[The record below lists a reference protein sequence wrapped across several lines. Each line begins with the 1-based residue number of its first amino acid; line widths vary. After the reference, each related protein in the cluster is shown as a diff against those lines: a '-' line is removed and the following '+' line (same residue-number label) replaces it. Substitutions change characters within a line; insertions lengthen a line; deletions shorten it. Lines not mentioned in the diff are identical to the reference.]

1 MINIGGNIGEVYVDS
16 TKIAEAY
23 VGSQLVYAS
32 EILTADSYIQEGL
45 IFQLDGIEK
54 GADDGSWVDLIGGK
68 VFTGSATNLSKGFAV
83 DTNKYLSNG
92 THLPANENY
101 TVEAIFMQTSGYA
114 NGRVIFCSS
123 VGSTANYI
131 CLVRNGKNLLFLERK
146 NTYTV
151 TSANNV
157 PIYISAN
164 LTRALYNGNVLSPNS
179 STDYRSGN
187 STTCVGRPQAAAR
200 YQFLGNIYAIRVYDR
215 RLTEEEQRFNYN
227 IDKKR
232 YKL

>member
-1 MINIGGNIGEVYVDS
+1 MSIFRRRLMMGQRK
-16 TKIAEAY
+16 T
-23 VGSQLVYAS
+23 
-32 EILTADSYIQEGL
+32 EILPANSYVQDGL

-68 VFTGSATNLSKGFAV
+68 VFTGNATSLAKGFAV

-92 THLPANENY
+92 TLLPANENY
-101 TVEAIFMQTSGYA
+101 TVEAIFMQTSGA
-114 NGRVIFCSS
+114 TLGRVIFCSS
-123 VGSTANYI
+123 FVNTANYI
-131 CLVRNGKNLLFLERK
+131 CLTRNGTKLLFLERG

-179 STDYRSGN
+179 STDYWTGN
-187 STTCVGRPQAAAR
+187 STTCVGRPQAAGK
-200 YQFLGNIYAIRVYDR
+200 YQFLGNIYTIRVYDH

-232 YKL
+232 FRL

>member
-1 MINIGGNIGEVYVDS
+1 MSIFRRRLMMGQGE
-16 TKIAEAY
+16 T
-23 VGSQLVYAS
+23 
-32 EILTADSYIQEGL
+32 EILPANSYVQEGL

-54 GADDGSWVDLIGGK
+54 GADDGRWVDLVGGK
-68 VFTGSATNLSKGFAV
+68 VFTGSATSLPKGFYV
-83 DTNKYLSNG
+83 DNKKYLSNN
-92 THLPANENY
+92 TYLPANENY
-101 TVEAIFMQTSGYA
+101 TVEAIFMQTSG
-114 NGRVIFCSS
+114 NTQGRVIFCSS

-131 CLVRNGKNLLFLERK
+131 CLVRNGTNLLFLERK

-151 TSANNV
+151 TSHNNV

-179 STDYRSGN
+179 STDYWSGN
-187 STTCVGRPQAAAR
+187 STTCVGRPQAAER
-200 YQFLGNIYAIRVYDR
+200 YQFYGNIYAIRVYDR

-232 YKL
+232 FRL

>member
-1 MINIGGNIGEVYVDS
+1 MSIFRRRLMMGQGE
-16 TKIAEAY
+16 T
-23 VGSQLVYAS
+23 
-32 EILTADSYIQEGL
+32 EILPANSYVQDGL

-68 VFTGSATNLSKGFAV
+68 VFTGNATSLSKGFAV
-83 DTNKYLSNG
+83 DDKKYLSNS
-92 THLPANENY
+92 TYLPANENY
-101 TVEAIFMQTSGYA
+101 TVEAIFMQTSKSP
-114 NGRVIFCSS
+114 NGQVIFCSS
-123 VGSTANYI
+123 VGSTVNYI
-131 CLVRNGKNLLFLERK
+131 CLVRDRTNLLFLERK

-179 STDYRSGN
+179 STDYWGGDSKTN
-187 STTCVGRPQAAAR
+187 VGRPTTANR
-200 YQFLGNIYAIRVYDR
+200 YPFYGNIYAIRVYNR
-215 RLTEEEQRFNYN
+215 RLTEEEQRFNYV

-232 YKL
+232 FRL